1 MAARSKLNLVGCT
14 NPEVM
19 EKIDKKAL
27 YCKLCVNYFKRHQRL
42 RSEKTQKQWVWTQKR
57 KSLVGDGSASPSAK
71 KGKKEKENAVVP
83 YQQVEDVDDE

>member
-14 NPEVM
+14 NREVM
-19 EKIDKKAL
+19 EKIDEKAL
-27 YCKLCVNYFKRHQRL
+27 YCKLCVNYFKRYHLL
-42 RSEKTQKQWVWTQKR
+42 RSEKTEKHRMYKR